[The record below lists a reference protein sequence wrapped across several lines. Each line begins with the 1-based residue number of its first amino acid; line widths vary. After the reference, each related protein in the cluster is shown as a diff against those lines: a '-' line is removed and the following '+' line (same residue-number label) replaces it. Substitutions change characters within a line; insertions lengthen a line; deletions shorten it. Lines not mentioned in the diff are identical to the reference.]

1 MKNQIHVIYGKDPTL
16 MTEKLL
22 KATAPLKGLSKNIA
36 IGIKPNLV
44 SATPPSE
51 GAVTHPEIVEGIIK
65 YLKEQGFYNI
75 KILEGSWIGDD
86 TKRAFDVCGYKA
98 LSSKYDV
105 PLIDLK
111 KDGYTECN
119 YEGYKIKV
127 CNEILKIDY
136 LINVPLIKGHCQTKM
151 TCALKNLKGVIPDSE
166 KRRFHTL
173 GLHKPIAVL
182 NKLVKQNLIIAD
194 AICPDPYFEE
204 GGRPYE
210 MNMIALGFDPVLM
223 DVFAAEV
230 LGYRKEDI
238 SYLMMAEKM
247 GVGSFG
253 PYEKVEHDLENKGFD
268 EIRQPEEKYLNLID
282 EAGACSACYS
292 NLVNALKRLDEEGL
306 CGCLVDNIC
315 IGQYYRDYP
324 GEIGVGDCTEA
335 CKINIPGCPPEQDEI
350 YIFLKKLIKGSLP

>member
-1 MKNQIHVIYGKDPTL
+1 M
-16 MTEKLL
+16 
-22 KATAPLKGLSKNIA
+22 
-36 IGIKPNLV
+36 
-44 SATPPSE
+44 
-51 GAVTHPEIVEGIIK
+51 
-65 YLKEQGFYNI
+65 
-75 KILEGSWIGDD
+75 
-86 TKRAFDVCGYKA
+86 
-98 LSSKYDV
+98 
-105 PLIDLK
+105 
-111 KDGYTECN
+111 
-119 YEGYKIKV
+119 
-127 CNEILKIDY
+127 
-136 LINVPLIKGHCQTKM
+136 
-151 TCALKNLKGVIPDSE
+151 
-166 KRRFHTL
+166 

-282 EAGACSACYS
+282 EAGAFRIQQLGQCIKA
-292 NLVNALKRLDEEGL
+292 AGRRRLMRL
-306 CGCLVDNIC
+306 SCGQHLHANT
-315 IGQYYRDYP
+315 IGIIREKSVW
-324 GEIGVGDCTEA
+324 EIAPKPV
-335 CKINIPGCPPEQDEI
+335 INIRVSPEQDEI
-350 YIFLKKLIKGSLP
+350 YIYLKVDQRFLTLKS